1 MHFVEISYKDSHRKA
16 VLIEGCVCVA
26 GGEWETFLVIPL
38 LLFSK
43 NQQQS
48 NGI

>member
-16 VLIEGCVCVA
+16 VLIEGCVCG